1 VGGSVDDAKEYARR
15 MGRMPREGVTYTG
28 MGDTNP
34 YSRQFSRNRS
44 EEQVVEEMRLNRRVA
59 SRRTATAGGTTGIPG
74 GGMAGNNVSFAT
86 GRPRDPM
93 FYWRQSN
100 IPYDV
105 TKDDE
110 LKKIREFCNTPEAP
124 IWMGDYSF
132 KPISEVQSGDE
143 VIGWQYNTGPSG
155 GQRKKLVRTKVLA
168 VKRRVAPQV
177 VRITMESGKVIR
189 CTPDH
194 QWANYSYSPTQ
205 REVLDRRIMKATG
218 QPRNKPIAWKQPE
231 YRAAQVGGYLTSFI
245 EPTPELTDDKQRM
258 AAMWL
263 AGLYD
268 GEGCGNELGQS
279 ATHNPAVCQRI
290 KDSLETLGLP
300 WTQQPNA
307 IYIREA
313 GQGYRWG
320 AHQDMVNFLNWTEPT
335 RKTTKQND
343 AAILVRPS
351 GGKDR
356 VVSIESEGPG
366 EVVSMQTET
375 GNYVAWGYAS
385 KNCRLLYLTHP
396 VIAACTDIFTKFP
409 LQGMELECKDDQLK
423 DFYETLFF
431 DQLDYPNYLKDLGR
445 EYWLVGE
452 AWPLGSFNEILGV
465 WEDEELLNPDDV
477 QVERSP
483 FLRDP
488 RFLIKLPETLRR
500 VLQQRSPAWEYD
512 KLMRAYPELAAYA
525 GDDALMPVSNI
536 LLKQLRFKGDTFH
549 KRGIPILMRGFRA
562 IVQEEMLNTALDA
575 IADRLYTPLILAK
588 LGASATDLGTDMP
601 WVPTQLDLENFEEA
615 VDAALAGDFRVIT
628 HHFATDM
635 APVFGRENMPDL
647 SADFDRVLDRILMV
661 YGISRTMLNGAEQG
675 ETYAADALNRDMVSQ
690 TLADYQ
696 ALIKDF
702 FRDRAL
708 VVAEAQE
715 HFDYDVRGGKRYVK
729 MEEVIVPDE
738 ETGEEKII
746 EQPALLVP
754 ELTFKT
760 MTLADQQEERQ
771 FMEALN
777 QAGVPVPYTRRLTGT
792 GLDFDDIIEQRQSEQ
807 VALAVAE
814 QETRRETFKALRDA
828 GLPIPADLAQDFQP
842 KSIPA
847 GQPAMPEALP
857 GQDAAIPTLGALP
870 PDLPALA
877 PSMEDQQQTDEEDA
891 SGPPGAA
898 NPLGQVIMMPNANMP
913 QPGDQRPPESDEQR
927 GRMPKPAK
935 RKDELDPYDQF
946 RARHFGQV
954 KQAAREYF
962 TAPDNSEEV
971 SPSQYYPSG
980 RFGDPR
986 HIGMRAYVDV
996 PEEYRVPDEDAS

>member
-1 VGGSVDDAKEYARR
+1 MTEPGFSVTDRRRTRRTSGIVVGGSVEEAKEYARR
-15 MGRMPREGVTYTG
+15 MGRMPREGVTFTG

-34 YSRQFSRNRS
+34 YSRQFSRNRT
-44 EEQVVEEMRLNRRVA
+44 EEQVIEEMRLNRRVA
-59 SRRTATAGGTTGIPG
+59 NLRRHATSPGPSTGIPG
-74 GGMAGNNVSFAT
+74 GGLAGNNVSFAT

-93 FYWRQSN
+93 FYWRQNN

-110 LKKIREFCNTPEAP
+110 LKKIREF
-124 IWMGDYSF
+124 
-132 KPISEVQSGDE
+132 
-143 VIGWQYNTGPSG
+143 
-155 GQRKKLVRTKVLA
+155 
-168 VKRRVAPQV
+168 
-177 VRITMESGKVIR
+177 
-189 CTPDH
+189 
-194 QWANYSYSPTQ
+194 
-205 REVLDRRIMKATG
+205 
-218 QPRNKPIAWKQPE
+218 
-231 YRAAQVGGYLTSFI
+231 
-245 EPTPELTDDKQRM
+245 
-258 AAMWL
+258 
-263 AGLYD
+263 
-268 GEGCGNELGQS
+268 
-279 ATHNPAVCQRI
+279 
-290 KDSLETLGLP
+290 
-300 WTQQPNA
+300 
-307 IYIREA
+307 
-313 GQGYRWG
+313 
-320 AHQDMVNFLNWTEPT
+320 
-335 RKTTKQND
+335 
-343 AAILVRPS
+343 
-351 GGKDR
+351 
-356 VVSIESEGPG
+356 
-366 EVVSMQTET
+366 
-375 GNYVAWGYAS
+375 
-385 KNCRLLYLTHP
+385 CRLLYLTHP

-409 LQGMELECKDDQLK
+409 LQGMDLECKDEQLK
-423 DFYETLFF
+423 DFYATLFF
-431 DQLDYPNYLKDLGR
+431 DQLDYPNYLKDVGR

-512 KLMRAYPELAAYA
+512 KLMKAYPELQAYA

-588 LGASATDLGTDMP
+588 LGASASDLGTDMP
-601 WVPTQLDLENFEEA
+601 WVPTQNDLENFEESI
-615 VDAALAGDFRVIT
+615 DAALAGDFRIIT

-635 APVFGRENMPDL
+635 QPVFGRENMPDL

-690 TLADYQ
+690 TLTDYQ
-696 ALIKDF
+696 NLIKDF
-702 FRDRAL
+702 FHDRAL

-729 MEEVIVPDE
+729 MEEVVVADE

-777 QAGVPVPYTRRLTGT
+777 QAGVPVPYSRRLVGT
-792 GLDFDDIIEQRQSEQ
+792 GLDFDDIVEKRQSEQ

-828 GLPIPADLAQDFQP
+828 GLPIPDDLAQDFQP
-842 KSIPA
+842 KALQA
-847 GQPAMPEALP
+847 GTPAMPNALP
-857 GQDAAIPTLGALP
+857 GQDAAIPTLGATP
-870 PDLPALA
+870 PDLPVLA
-877 PSMEDQQQTDEEDA
+877 PTMQDQQEDTDEQSEA
-891 SGPPGAA
+891 GPPGAA
-898 NPLGQVIMMPNANMP
+898 NPLGQVIMMPNAQIP

-935 RKDELDPYDQF
+935 RERHELDPYDQF

-954 KQAAREYF
+954 KHAARDYF
-962 TAPDNSEEV
+962 VPYVDEPEV
-971 SPSQYYPSG
+971 PLQNRYPRG

-986 HIGMRAYVDV
+986 HIGMRVYVEV
-996 PEEYRVPDEDAS
+996 PEEYRVPDEDVS